1 MEPLE
6 PLGVDAVVTTRE
18 GGVSTGPFRSLNL
31 ALHVGDEPSRVLE
44 NRRRALTSL
53 GAGPEDL
60 VLGEQVHGAEVAI
73 VDASARGRGATT
85 MTDALPAADAIVTAD
100 PGIVLGVL
108 VADCVPIVI
117 VDPASLGPGL
127 RPCGLAGHRG
137 RRRRPRPCR
146 HGRTGGA
153 HRASLG
159 LPGPG
164 GVRPP
169 GTRSTGPWSTPS
181 GAGPAATTR
190 ASHRTGRVDGASTC
204 PP

>member
-53 GAGPEDL
+53 GAGLEDL
-60 VLGEQVHGAEVAI
+60 VLGEQVHGAEVAV
-73 VDASARGRGATT
+73 VDGSARGRGATT
-85 MTDALPAADAIVTAD
+85 LTDAVPTADAIVTAH
-100 PGIVLGVL
+100 PGTVLGVL

-117 VDPASLGPGL
+117 VDPAA
-127 RPCGLAGHRG
+127 RVLACVHAGWRG
-137 RRRRPRPCR
+137 TAGAVVDRALDAMVEL
-146 HGRTGGA
+146 GGA
-153 HRASLG
+153 ASASPPTWALRW
-159 LPGPG
+159 
-164 GVRPP
+164 RPP
-169 GTRSTGPWSTPS
+169 DTRSTGPWSTPS
-181 GAGPAATTR
+181 GAGSAATR
-190 ASHRTGRVDGASTC
+190 PWRPTGLDDGASTC